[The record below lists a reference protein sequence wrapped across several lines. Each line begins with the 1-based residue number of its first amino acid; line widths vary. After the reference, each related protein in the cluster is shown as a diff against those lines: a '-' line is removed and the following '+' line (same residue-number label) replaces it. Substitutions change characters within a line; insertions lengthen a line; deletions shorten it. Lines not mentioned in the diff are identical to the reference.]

1 MSGPP
6 TAVEDAA
13 SAPAE
18 TIPRIPAGALLLT
31 HVSLLLVAVSWGSNF
46 VSIKYLLRSLDPLQV
61 TAVRLAFASALFGVI
76 VLWLAHGLPHVERR
90 DWPML
95 LLLALLGIP
104 VNTLAIA
111 TGTRLIPAAVASLI
125 VTGNPVL
132 TAIVSRLLTGEPL
145 THRKLAGVAI
155 AFLGFLVVLLYGGP
169 EARFSVDNALGVAI
183 TLIGPLA
190 WAFYTVLSK
199 PLLARY
205 PPGQFAGLVT
215 ILGSL
220 PVLPLLALD
229 REIVPAVLRFTPAQW
244 LATLMMSAFAL
255 VVSFTFWY
263 RGLRYLTPT
272 QISVYIYL
280 VPVFGV
286 LGSWLFLGERITLYL
301 VLGGLTI
308 LAGVVVTNTGRAGT
322 VDERPIRHRWFGLRE
337 GQKERGGRDG

>member
-1 MSGPP
+1 
-6 TAVEDAA
+6 
-13 SAPAE
+13 
-18 TIPRIPAGALLLT
+18 
-31 HVSLLLVAVSWGSNF
+31 VSWGSNF

-61 TAVRLAFASALFGVI
+61 TVVRLAFASALFGVI
-76 VLWLAHGLPHVERR
+76 VLWLAHGLPHIERR
-90 DWPML
+90 DWPAL
-95 LLLALLGIP
+95 LLLGLLGIP

-111 TGTRLIPAAVASLI
+111 AGTQLIPAAVASLI

-132 TAIVSRLLTGEPL
+132 TAVVSRLLTGEPL
-145 THRKLAGVAI
+145 TRRKLAGVAV

-229 REIVPAVLRFTPAQW
+229 LEIVPAVLHFTLAQW
-244 LATLMMSAFAL
+244 LATLAMSVFAL

-272 QISVYIYL
+272 QMSVYIYL

-308 LAGVVVTNTGRAGT
+308 LTGVVVTNTGWAGT
-322 VDERPIRHRWFGLRE
+322 VDERPGRR
-337 GQKERGGRDG
+337 RGPRFRSRTVKTRFPADVTSEESHHG